1 MFLFALNV
9 VIAIITCLASILAT
23 NLETQFVQVSSP
35 CPFSMLFL
43 TPKCFTLI
51 NIEWANGMFQGIVIE
66 VVAILDS

>member
-9 VIAIITCLASILAT
+9 VIAINTCLASILAT

-35 CPFSMLFL
+35 FPFSMLFL

-51 NIEWANGMFQGIVIE
+51 NIERANGMFQGIVIE